1 MIDKHVSNIE
11 KSFNKNNIQ
20 SAFKIIYEL
29 KKKYPQSKKVEDLF
43 KKNKLKYIK
52 KMRISSND
60 IESLYINK
68 NQNDVKIKIDQFLK
82 IEPDNAYLN
91 SFLGNY
97 YGKIGQ
103 LKQAR
108 ICHEKSI
115 LLNPYE
121 ITFYINLSETYK
133 FLGSISLSRIFLE
146 YLLLI
151 EENNEL
157 ALALYARNLFNTH
170 NFEQSLLT
178 YQKLISTISYPE
190 NFKYKVEYFHKLI
203 DTSQTEKA
211 KLFFDEL
218 KKENDEKNGK
228 HIEDLLYLEGTLNI
242 ELKEYKSAALN
253 FENCLNFNK
262 NNSYLYSSL
271 AVVFE
276 RQNHYEK
283 AIDYLKKS
291 ISLDSNN
298 ARALNNLGII
308 YSHLGNIKVGISH
321 LKKSLKIDP
330 NNNEVK
336 YILGQLQ
343 IYNQE
348 FQEGWENFKSRWFYS
363 RYKHK
368 PFKSSKNL
376 LSNIS
381 KKNNVFVWAE
391 QGIGDQI
398 MYGSMFSEIANLSK
412 KLIIKFDK
420 RLIKV
425 FKNKH
430 PNIRFIADYE
440 ELTEEEFDVHL
451 PFGNLGAFLRND
463 LSSFKN
469 SKKPYIDFDK
479 KISKKV
485 REKYKKDNFLIGIS
499 WTSYNGLLKEDKSVY
514 LKNLIPILKLENI
527 NFIDLEYKNSEIEK
541 NEIYKKNNVKINRV
555 DEIDIFSDM
564 LGLASIISA
573 CDLVITCSNVNAHM
587 AGALNKKTFLLLPLG
602 KGRLWN
608 WGSIKDKSIW
618 YPSVKIFQQSKP
630 GHWSDTIVRVKKE
643 ILNCL
648 NY

>member
-1 MIDKHVSNIE
+1 
-11 KSFNKNNIQ
+11 
-20 SAFKIIYEL
+20 
-29 KKKYPQSKKVEDLF
+29 
-43 KKNKLKYIK
+43 
-52 KMRISSND
+52 MRISSKQ

-68 NQNDVKIKIDQFLK
+68 NQNDVKIKIDKFLK

-97 YGKIGQ
+97 YGKIGK

-108 ICHEKSI
+108 SCHEKSI

-133 FLGSISLSRIFLE
+133 FLGNISLSRIFLE

-170 NFEQSLLT
+170 NFKKSLFT
-178 YQKLISTISYPE
+178 YQKLISIISYPK

-203 DTSQTEKA
+203 DTSETEEA
-211 KLFFDEL
+211 KFFLNEL
-218 KKENDEKNGK
+218 KKEDDEENGK
-228 HIEDLLYLEGTLNI
+228 HKEDLLYLEGTLNI

-262 NNSYLYSSL
+262 NNSYVYSSL

-276 RQNHYEK
+276 RQNHYDK

-298 ARALNNLGII
+298 TRALNNLGII
-308 YSHLGNIKVGISH
+308 YSQLGNIKEGIFF
-321 LKKSLKIDP
+321 LKNSLKIDP

-348 FQEGWENFKSRWFYS
+348 FQEGWKNFRSRWFYS
-363 RYKHK
+363 RYKHQ

-376 LSNIS
+376 LSS
-381 KKNNVFVWAE
+381 TSDKKNVFVWAE

-398 MYGSMFSEIANLSK
+398 MYGSMFSEMANLSK
-412 KLIIKFDK
+412 RLIVKFDK

-430 PNIRFIADYE
+430 PNIKFVGDYS
-440 ELTEEEFDVHL
+440 ELTEDEFDFHL
-451 PFGNLGAFLRND
+451 PFGNLGGFLRNN
-463 LSSFKN
+463 LKSFKN
-469 SKKPYIDFDK
+469 SKKPYVDFDE
-479 KISKKV
+479 KIVKKV
-485 REKYKKDNFLIGIS
+485 REKYKKNNFLVGIS
-499 WTSYNGLLKEDKSVY
+499 WTSYNGLLKEDKSIY
-514 LKNLIPILKLENI
+514 LKNLIPILKLKNI

-541 NEIYKKNNVKINRV
+541 DEIYKKIGIKINSV
-555 DEIDIFSDM
+555 KEIDIFNDM
-564 LGLASIISA
+564 LGLSSIISA

-587 AGALNKKTFLLLPLG
+587 AGALNKKTFLFLPLG

-608 WGSIKDKSIW
+608 WSSYKDKSIW
-618 YPSVKIFQQSKP
+618 YPSVSIFQQSKP
-630 GHWSDTIVRVKKE
+630 GDWGDPVVKVKKE
-643 ILNCL
+643 VLNCL